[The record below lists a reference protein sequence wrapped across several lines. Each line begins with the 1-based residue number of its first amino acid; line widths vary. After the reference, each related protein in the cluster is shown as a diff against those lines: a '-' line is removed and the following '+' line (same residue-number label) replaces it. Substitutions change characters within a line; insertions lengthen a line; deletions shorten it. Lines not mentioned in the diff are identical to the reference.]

1 MTDYDE
7 RWVKMASN
15 GESDSQS
22 GQSDQET
29 ADLEEQIYAEHRSI
43 PEHLRQKVLDRDG
56 HRCRIKGCR
65 GRAHNGSAQLLVQ
78 RIGEEPTSET
88 ELELT
93 ELETRCLRCSV
104 WIAQMPTTDDLRPR
118 IKQRLN
124 GVTLEPNRAEIL
136 QYLAKEGPATTGD
149 ILEHVNLGSKPGVR
163 QALYSLMGLDV
174 REPEID
180 KPIVVKNRDDQ
191 TYGLPWQVPDEHD
204 ARGYIPVRPAELRN
218 RILDE
223 LVCRLY
229 RHLDGKIEN
238 PQEVIAA
245 IVERNPRQIQ
255 HMRRRGEAFQFP
267 FERWADREQSRED
280 PSAIIAAVDALADE
294 TNNLSR
300 QLLSRNIANVYESND
315 EQVLADMLRAW
326 AKSEDISPYVAQLQP
341 SAGPADE
348 ESPDEGSV
356 DTNQHESQAEPL
368 SADYSGHDGETPR
381 WDPQVL
387 DEIETKSTEG
397 DLDDFD
403 PKEVAEEQNAGVS
416 DE

>member
-1 MTDYDE
+1 
-7 RWVKMASN
+7 MASS
-15 GESDSQS
+15 GESDAKS

-29 ADLEEQIYAEHRSI
+29 ADLEEEIYAEHRSI
-43 PEHLRQKVLDRDG
+43 PEHLRQKVLDRDS
-56 HRCRIKGCR
+56 HRCRVKGCR
-65 GRAHNGSAQLLVQ
+65 GREHNGSAQLLVQ
-78 RIGEEPTSET
+78 HIDEEQTSEDN
-88 ELELT
+88 LELT

-149 ILEHVNLGSKPGVR
+149 ILENVNLGSKPGVR
-163 QALYSLMGLDV
+163 RALYSLMGLDV
-174 REPEID
+174 REPEVTQ
-180 KPIVVKNRDDQ
+180 PVVVKNRDDQ
-191 TYGLPWQVPDEHD
+191 AYGLPWQVPDEHN

-229 RHLDGKIEN
+229 KHLDGEIEN

-245 IVERNPRQIQ
+245 IVERNPQQIQ

-267 FERWADREQSRED
+267 FGQWADREQSRED

-300 QLLSRNIANVYESND
+300 QLLSRNVAKVYESND

-326 AKSEDISPYVAQLQP
+326 AKSEDISPYLAQQQT
-341 SAGPADE
+341 PADVVDE
-348 ESPDEGSV
+348 ESADERPV
-356 DTNQHESQAEPL
+356 DTDTSDGQELPL
-368 SADYSGHDGETPR
+368 RADYDDPDGETPR
-381 WDPQVL
+381 WGPQVL
-387 DEIETKSTEG
+387 DDSETDSAGG
-397 DLDDFD
+397 DLGDFD
-403 PKEVAEEQNAGVS
+403 PEQFDEERDDGVS